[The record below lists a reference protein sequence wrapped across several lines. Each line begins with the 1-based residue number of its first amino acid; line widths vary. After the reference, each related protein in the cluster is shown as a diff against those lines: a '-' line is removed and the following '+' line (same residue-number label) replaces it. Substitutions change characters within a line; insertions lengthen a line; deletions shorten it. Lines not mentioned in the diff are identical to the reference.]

1 MKHDI
6 PKISNYF
13 VPKFSNQ
20 FKMNKFDGFESEFS
34 DEVINNDADM
44 KDIAVPF
51 GIIDAWKLN
60 SGYKQLLEE
69 LKIQNFDNRHAIAMI
84 LEQIKKYRNNEEL
97 KFELNSELF
106 YGIDSIDNIWFP
118 STESNLEAI
127 FLWRTTHLPVSSI
140 AFKVGI

>member
-1 MKHDI
+1 MR
-6 PKISNYF
+6 
-13 VPKFSNQ
+13 
-20 FKMNKFDGFESEFS
+20 
-34 DEVINNDADM
+34 
-44 KDIAVPF
+44 DIAVPF

-69 LKIQNFDNRHAIAMI
+69 LKIQNFDNRHAITMI

-106 YGIDSIDNIWFP
+106 YDIDSIDNNWFP

-140 AFKVGI
+140 TFKVGI